1 MKPSPSKSKEDE
13 DSDSNET
20 DDTEGVG
27 IQRDNEWPS
36 FVTDSPNS
44 SASQLNPD
52 SSSRRL
58 GDTKC
63 CSEQSNSHN
72 G

>member
-13 DSDSNET
+13 DSDSNAT

-52 SSSRRL
+52 SSSRR
-58 GDTKC
+58 
-63 CSEQSNSHN
+63 
-72 G
+72 